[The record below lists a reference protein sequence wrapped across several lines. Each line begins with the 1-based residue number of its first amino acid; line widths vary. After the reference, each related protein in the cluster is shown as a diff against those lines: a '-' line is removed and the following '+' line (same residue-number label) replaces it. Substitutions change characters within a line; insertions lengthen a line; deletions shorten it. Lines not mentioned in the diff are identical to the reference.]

1 MNFASLTERPERGL
15 VALIAA
21 QIIFWTLAP
30 ALSHSAPPL
39 DVVEMYAWGREWV
52 VATFKHPN
60 LPGLVLEPLRQLT
73 GQAGWGAFLVSQVF
87 IAITFWAVFM
97 LGRELMDSQ
106 RALAGTLLLTG
117 IYFFSW
123 VTPEFNHNVAQM
135 PLWALVMLTLW
146 RATTHGK
153 ALDWIL
159 LGAFA
164 GLSLWA
170 KYSSV
175 ILLIVAA
182 AWILWD
188 AQARK
193 RILSPG
199 PWLALVAFALTVSPQ
214 LLWLIEHDFGPFA
227 YAARRA
233 SSGAWY
239 APIEFLLTLALDHLP
254 MLILLA
260 CAGWFGKPAIDAPAK
275 PEQRVLRFLL
285 LLGLGPAVLT
295 ALGAVVSSAGLRASW
310 GAPMTVLSGL
320 IVIALLSNK
329 FSAARL
335 KGLAIGAG
343 VLIVVVSGLYFGHM
357 RYGVALTGKP
367 LRGNWPQA
375 EISRQLEDEWLL
387 ATNMPLRVVAGDIW
401 TSGLIGFND
410 RDPPSVLIGGDYA
423 NAPWV
428 SREDVAR
435 HGALI
440 VWSGGEPGSL
450 PAFRQGLETH
460 ELRVR
465 SPYARE
471 ENAQDIVIHYAIL
484 PPAIPSQAASPPRCA
499 PSERCTQEPAREPAE
514 AYPPAQD

>member
-1 MNFASLTERPERGL
+1 MTLTSLIERPERGL

-30 ALSHSAPPL
+30 ALSHTAPPL
-39 DVVEMYAWGREWV
+39 DVVEMYVWGREWV

-60 LPGLVLEPLRQLT
+60 LPGLVLEPLRVLF
-73 GQAGWGAFLVSQVF
+73 GEAGWTAYLVSQIF

-97 LGRELMDSQ
+97 LGRELMDAQ

-117 IYFFSW
+117 VYFFSW

-153 ALDWIL
+153 LLDWIL

-170 KYSSV
+170 KYSSAV
-175 ILLIVAA
+175 LLVVAA

-188 AQARK
+188 AQARR
-193 RILSPG
+193 RILTPG
-199 PWLALVAFALTVSPQ
+199 PWLALVAFALVVAPQ
-214 LLWLIEHDFGPFA
+214 VFWLAEHDFGPFA

-233 SSGAWY
+233 SRGEWY
-239 APIEFLLTLALDHLP
+239 ASIEFLLTLALDHLP
-254 MLILLA
+254 MLLLLA
-260 CAGWFGKPAIDAPAK
+260 CAGWFGKRAADAPPK
-275 PEQRVLRFLL
+275 PEQRALRFLL

-295 ALGAVVSSAGLRASW
+295 AAGALVSGAGLRSSW
-310 GAPMTVLSGL
+310 GAPMLVLSGL
-320 IVIALLSNK
+320 IVVALTSSK

-335 KGLAIGAG
+335 KRLAIAAG
-343 VLIVVVSGLYFGHM
+343 VLLIFGSGLYYGHM

-375 EISRQLEDEWLL
+375 EISRQLESEWLI
-387 ATNMPLRVVAGDIW
+387 ATNMPLRIVAGDVW
-401 TSGLIGFND
+401 TSGLVGFND
-410 RDPPSVLIGGDYA
+410 RAPPSVLIDGDYSK
-423 NAPWV
+423 APWV
-428 SREDVAR
+428 TPEDVAR
-435 HGALI
+435 DGALI

-465 SPYARE
+465 SPYARA

-484 PPAIPSQAASPPRCA
+484 PPQSDV
-499 PSERCTQEPAREPAE
+499 TQ
-514 AYPPAQD
+514 